1 MTLDEYAVDRIMKL
15 EEKVH
20 TLEQELEN
28 SKEAYKTLTIL
39 SGKQRTRL
47 ERLEEC
53 LTKYGNTVQPY
64 PEEGDE
70 VELRLRNPYTYSHD
84 TKEEKAEKRQRAADF
99 QFLHQFF
106 PVRKEEEETSEDDT
120 TPKVEDI
127 SSELPF

>member
-15 EEKVH
+15 EEKVK

-47 ERLEEC
+47 EKLEEC
-53 LTKYGNTVQPY
+53 ITKYGGAVQPY

-70 VELRLRNPYTYSHD
+70 VDFHLRNPYMYSHD
-84 TKEEKAEKRQRAADF
+84 TKEEKAKKRQIAADF

-106 PVRKEEEETSEDDT
+106 PVKKEEETPEDDS
-120 TPKVEDI
+120 TPKVEEV

>member
-15 EEKVH
+15 EEKVK

-47 ERLEEC
+47 EKLEEC
-53 LTKYGNTVQPY
+53 FIKYGDKVQPY

-70 VELRLRNPYTYSHD
+70 VSLCLRNPYTYSHD
-84 TKEEKAEKRQRAADF
+84 TKEEKFKKRQIAADF

-106 PVRKEEEETSEDDT
+106 PVRKEEETPEDDSIS
-120 TPKVEDI
+120 KVEDI
-127 SSELPF
+127 SPELPF

>member
-20 TLEQELEN
+20 SLEQELEN

-53 LTKYGNTVQPY
+53 LIKYGDTVQPY
-64 PEEGDE
+64 PGEGDS
-70 VELRLRNPYTYSHD
+70 VDFHLRNPYIYSHD
-84 TKEEKAEKRQRAADF
+84 TKEEKAKKRQMAADF

-106 PVRKEEEETSEDDT
+106 PVRKEEEETSEDGT
-120 TPKVEDI
+120 IPEVEDI
-127 SSELPF
+127 SSGLPF

>member
-47 ERLEEC
+47 EKLEEC
-53 LTKYGNTVQPY
+53 LIKYGYEVEPY

-70 VELRLRNPYTYSHD
+70 VSLCLRNPYMYSHD
-84 TKEEKAEKRQRAADF
+84 TKEEKAKKRQIAADF

-106 PVRKEEEETSEDDT
+106 PVKKEEEKISEDA
-120 TPKVEDI
+120 PKVEDV